1 MERRKRGKGISNQ
14 IGNKKMEMWDE
25 GPPTHTHCREGKGP
39 CAGKLLLNG
48 KALGQPVDL

>member
-1 MERRKRGKGISNQ
+1 
-14 IGNKKMEMWDE
+14 MEMWDE
-25 GPPTHTHCREGKGP
+25 VPPTHTHCREGKGP